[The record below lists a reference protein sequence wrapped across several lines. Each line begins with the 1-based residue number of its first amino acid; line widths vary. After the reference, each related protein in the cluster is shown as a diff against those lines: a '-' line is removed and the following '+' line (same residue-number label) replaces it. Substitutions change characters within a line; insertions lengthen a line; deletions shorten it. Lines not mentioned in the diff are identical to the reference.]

1 MAEVLSHRLDVR
13 FNIIVYFAQTDNQI
27 SAQLL
32 IESVNLVDLITFV
45 FRYEIAESRLDDV
58 NNNFK
63 FEYQALE
70 ISLPLAKLS
79 HILVQKENSSLFK
92 ISVFSFQ
99 TYACFPCIKMIIS
112 VINCIYW
119 RFLCKKNELRV
130 LLLYYC
136 SSVTVFLFLSGII
149 SFLYFFPSWK
159 SFSFIPKIN
168 FILISA
174 FLNRSSSVTV
184 CQTSEVTGAKSV
196 TTMTP
201 TLATITTGRVTPWSR
216 TVYAWR
222 TICSST
228 TVSTEKWRSSDPPR
242 LRPRTWPNSTLMITL
257 NSSSIMLNPLRVKCQ
272 INCQPNFR

>member
-13 FNIIVYFAQTDNQI
+13 FNILVYFAQKDNQI

-112 VINCIYW
+112 VINCIY
-119 RFLCKKNELRV
+119 
-130 LLLYYC
+130 
-136 SSVTVFLFLSGII
+136 
-149 SFLYFFPSWK
+149 
-159 SFSFIPKIN
+159 
-168 FILISA
+168 
-174 FLNRSSSVTV
+174 
-184 CQTSEVTGAKSV
+184 
-196 TTMTP
+196 
-201 TLATITTGRVTPWSR
+201 
-216 TVYAWR
+216 
-222 TICSST
+222 
-228 TVSTEKWRSSDPPR
+228 
-242 LRPRTWPNSTLMITL
+242 
-257 NSSSIMLNPLRVKCQ
+257 
-272 INCQPNFR
+272 